1 MGENTTLGTLLT
13 DRFWLMF
20 ICLLFRESAIYL
32 SNNGTLTAFASR
44 RNWNY
49 QLEFQN
55 MFSFPEYYQGTKEGV
70 GIPAQY
76 LEEVAQLSGTMDA
89 DIENRGFIEE
99 GLRQNCESF
108 LPNPA
113 EISAKDAIEGYQFLK
128 FKLSN
133 N

>member
-1 MGENTTLGTLLT
+1 MP
-13 DRFWLMF
+13 
-20 ICLLFRESAIYL
+20 IVQRECDIFV
-32 SNNGTLTAFASR
+32 NQ
-44 RNWNY
+44 WNSHRIRV
-49 QLEFQN
+49 QEKLELPTGIPEH